1 MVFKKLIL
9 ALAHLFVPAMVIAQF
24 KFSIVSAVLA
34 PLAVATFP
42 LIREDF
48 RNKRLPNRIIYPTTL
63 VTLGVI
69 SIYAIQQRSTPI
81 FTQPVGRAVIAF
93 LIALALYFLA
103 RGGFGAGD
111 VKLVFLVG
119 LSLGIFTPA
128 QIFAASIFACL
139 GVALYALALLLTKQV
154 HARSTVAFG
163 PFIILGS
170 WLAIL
175 LFN

>member
-1 MVFKKLIL
+1 MVLKKLVLTAAYFFIP
-9 ALAHLFVPAMVIAQF
+9 ALVIAQF

-34 PLAVATFP
+34 PLAIASFP

-48 RNKRLPNRIIYPTTL
+48 RSKRLPNRIIYPTTL

-69 SIYAIQQRSTPI
+69 SIYAIQQRSFSI
-81 FTQPVGRAVIAF
+81 FTQPVSRAGIAF
-93 LIALALYFLA
+93 TIALILYFIA

-111 VKLVFLVG
+111 VKLVFIAG
-119 LSLGIFTPA
+119 LTLGIFTPA
-128 QIFAASIFACL
+128 HILAAAIFACL
-139 GVALYALALLLTKQV
+139 GVALYSLALLVTKQ
-154 HARSTVAFG
+154 ASTKSTVAFG

>member
-1 MVFKKLIL
+1 MLFKKLFF
-9 ALAHLFVPAMVIAQF
+9 ALAYLIAPVMVIAQF
-24 KFSIVSAVLA
+24 EFTITSAVLA
-34 PLAVATFP
+34 PLALASFP

-63 VTLGVI
+63 VTLAVI
-69 SIYAIQQRSTPI
+69 TMYSLAQSSLSL
-81 FTQPVGRAVIAF
+81 FTQPVGRAGIAF
-93 LIALALYFLA
+93 LVALALYFLA

-111 VKLVFLVG
+111 VKLVFLAG
-119 LSLGIFTPA
+119 LPLGIFTPA
-128 QIFAASIFACL
+128 HILAAAIFACL
-139 GVALYALALLLTKQV
+139 GVALYSLALLVTKQ
-154 HARSTVAFG
+154 ASTKSTVAFG